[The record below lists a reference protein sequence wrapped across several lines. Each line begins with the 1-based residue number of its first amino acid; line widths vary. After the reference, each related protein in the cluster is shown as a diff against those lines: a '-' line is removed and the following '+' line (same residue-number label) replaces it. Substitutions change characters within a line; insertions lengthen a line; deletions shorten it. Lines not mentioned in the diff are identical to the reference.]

1 MNDLVK
7 RPGFWGSVSAAAGAG
22 FLAGLDVKVTVDKTV
37 NVTISESPVTI
48 CGGGVEV
55 ERPAKIDPHQTET
68 QEPTK

>member
-22 FLAGLDVKVTVDKTV
+22 FLAGLDVNVTVDKTV
-37 NVTISESPVTI
+37 SVTISESQVTI
-48 CGGGVEV
+48 AAGSVEV
-55 ERPAKIDPHQTET
+55 ERTAKLDHHKTET